1 MIPDNIKQLI
11 ENRFGRK
18 ILYSKDCE
26 ALAVSIKR
34 ACNESISA
42 TTLKR
47 MFGFAK
53 SIENPRLYT
62 LDVIANYLNFVD
74 WGSLLNSSTN
84 IEKRT
89 TILHSDNTHTI
100 QQQFIIMMMSGNI
113 DIKKVEALCYKYG
126 ASDEIINFIIDLVI
140 FAGKSKNVL
149 FLKEVFNLPV
159 VYDSIINNPK
169 LLDIRL
175 YFIGQSVGMAL
186 RSDTTMAIELTKIY
200 GKNLVAQV
208 ILIEWFVDEDYLL
221 GYYGDLLEV
230 YFKHKPLTDETK
242 IFYFAL
248 KYTKA
253 GQNKN
258 PNKQTYWGK
267 KILKIQLSKDIHPI
281 LLGRYL
287 GICLEKDL
295 DATFEND
302 FDVFSFVKDCFNHYN
317 YIQKTYIV
325 LFSIRYLF
333 ANKNKVWLIGF
344 AELIENELI
353 KEKQFDK
360 NFWESKLDNQ
370 LLIYMAYAK
379 YLSGKTKMAKVC
391 LDKIDINL
399 FDVFR
404 YRGLHEDYSEV
415 LALLKNK

>member
-53 SIENPRLYT
+53 NIEKPRLYT
-62 LDVIANYLNFVD
+62 LDVIAIYLDFVD
-74 WGSLLNSSTN
+74 WSSLLNSSPN
-84 IEKRT
+84 IEKRS
-89 TILHSDNTHTI
+89 TILHSDNTHSI
-100 QQQFIIMMMSGNI
+100 QQQFIIMMMSGII

-140 FAGKSKNVL
+140 FAGKTKNVL

-169 LLDIRL
+169 FLDIRL

-186 RSDTTMAIELTKIY
+186 RSDTKMAIELTRIY
-200 GKNLVAQV
+200 GKNVVAQV
-208 ILIEWFVDEDYLL
+208 ILTEWFVDEDYLL

-242 IFYFAL
+242 LFYFAL
-248 KYTKA
+248 KYTQA
-253 GQNKN
+253 VQNKN
-258 PNKQTYWGK
+258 PTKQAYWVK
-267 KILKIQLSKDIHPI
+267 KIIKIQPSKEIHPI
-281 LLGRYL
+281 LIGRYL
-287 GICLEKDL
+287 GICLGKGGDVAFEK
-295 DATFEND
+295 D
-302 FDVFSFVKDCFNHYN
+302 FDVFSFVEDCFNHYN
-317 YIQKTYIV
+317 YIQKTYLV

-333 ANKNKVWLIGF
+333 ANKNKDWLIRF

-353 KEKQFDK
+353 KEKQLDK
-360 NFWESKLDNQ
+360 NFWELKLDNQ
-370 LLIYMAYAK
+370 LLIYIAYAK
-379 YLSGKTKMAKVC
+379 YLRGNTKMAKVC
-391 LDKIDINL
+391 LNKIDLNL

-404 YRGLHEDYSEV
+404 YRGLHEDFSEV
-415 LALLKNK
+415 QALLKNK